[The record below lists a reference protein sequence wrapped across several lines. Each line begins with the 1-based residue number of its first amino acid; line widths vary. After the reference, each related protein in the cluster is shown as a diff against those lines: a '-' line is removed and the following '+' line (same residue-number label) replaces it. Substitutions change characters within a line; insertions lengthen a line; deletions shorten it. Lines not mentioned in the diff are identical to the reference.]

1 MCGPRHLIKRNK
13 ADAKPVHTGGNGH
26 GDTDDIGYGS
36 YTLMG
41 ASPVWIEVVFS
52 HTHTSGGLIK
62 DLQLCL
68 RSQISYCYKIK
79 KH

>member
-13 ADAKPVHTGGNGH
+13 AVVKPVHTGGNGH

-52 HTHTSGGLIK
+52 DTDIWWFDKRPTIMSEVSDLI
-62 DLQLCL
+62 LL
-68 RSQISYCYKIK
+68 
-79 KH
+79 